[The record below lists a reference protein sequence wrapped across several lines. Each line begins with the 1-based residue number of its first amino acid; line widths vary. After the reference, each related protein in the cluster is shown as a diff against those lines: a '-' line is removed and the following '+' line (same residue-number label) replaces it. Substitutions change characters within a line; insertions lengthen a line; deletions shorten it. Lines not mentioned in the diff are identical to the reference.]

1 MKKIK
6 IIFIVLILTAGI
18 VGFARQVMNGKKLP
32 KEEVQSPQV
41 EALQISQPISEF
53 DEIAYDKKLLEMAN
67 LEPSASTTEN
77 LWPVKTEY
85 PLPGALLPFSRVVAY
100 YGNLYSRFM
109 GVLGEFPEEVML
121 KKLQIE
127 VEKWQKADPDTKAVP
142 ALHYIAV
149 VAQAG
154 QGKDGKYRARMP
166 DKEIDKVLDMAK
178 KIDAIVFLDV
188 QAGLSDLQTEVPL
201 LEKYLK
207 LENVHL
213 GVDPEFAMKT
223 RGGKPGQAIGTL
235 DAQDINFVSEYLAKL
250 VLENNLPPKI
260 LVVHRFTR
268 PMLTNSEKILTRPE
282 VQLVVNMD
290 GFGHQAVKLNT
301 YRQYVKK
308 EPVQFTGFKLF
319 YYNDTA
325 KKGSQLLQPEDLLK
339 LSPRPVYI
347 QYQ

>member
-1 MKKIK
+1 
-6 IIFIVLILTAGI
+6 
-18 VGFARQVMNGKKLP
+18 
-32 KEEVQSPQV
+32 
-41 EALQISQPISEF
+41 
-53 DEIAYDKKLLEMAN
+53 
-67 LEPSASTTEN
+67 
-77 LWPVKTEY
+77 
-85 PLPGALLPFSRVVAY
+85 
-100 YGNLYSRFM
+100 
-109 GVLGEFPEEVML
+109 
-121 KKLQIE
+121 
-127 VEKWQKADPDTKAVP
+127 
-142 ALHYIAV
+142 
-149 VAQAG
+149 
-154 QGKDGKYRARMP
+154 
-166 DKEIDKVLDMAK
+166 
-178 KIDAIVFLDV
+178 
-188 QAGLSDLQTEVPL
+188 
-201 LEKYLK
+201 
-207 LENVHL
+207 
-213 GVDPEFAMKT
+213 VDPEFAMKT